1 MRCENLVNFL
11 SCFKANMA
19 KNNSSRTLVNLWGI
33 PSLLAII
40 YLGDSFS
47 NIPVFSVFIGVVLY
61 LGALEIAPLTKS
73 KNGHPVI
80 SVLLVFLALLQISR
94 IPGIDWKIP
103 IHILIIGLTFIAMA
117 MEIFRKKETPLLN
130 ISILV
135 FSFAW
140 LGLMLGSLSELRNL
154 PDIGFKI
161 TLALFLSIWICDTGA
176 FFFGKKFGKKKILP
190 DVSPKKTWVGTIT
203 GFICS
208 LIFLLI
214 LDQSGYFPNKISKID
229 VLAFAI
235 ITGIFGQLGDWVES
249 LLKREAGVKDTGN
262 ILAGHG
268 GILDRFDSLTFAA
281 PLTLIYCTYFI
292 KAG

>member
-1 MRCENLVNFL
+1 
-11 SCFKANMA
+11 MA
-19 KNNSSRTLVNLWGI
+19 KNNSSRTLVNLLGI

-47 NIPVFSVFIGVVLY
+47 NIPIFSVFIGAVLF
-61 LGALEIAPLTKS
+61 LGAKEIPPLSNS
-73 KNGHPVI
+73 KKGQPVI
-80 SVLLVFLALLQISR
+80 SILFIFLALLQIGR
-94 IPGIDWKIP
+94 IPGIRWEIP
-103 IHILIIGLTFIAMA
+103 IYILLIGIALTAMIV
-117 MEIFRKKETPLLN
+117 EIFRKKETPLLN

-135 FSFAW
+135 FSFVW

-161 TLALFLSIWICDTGA
+161 TLALFLSVWICDTGA

-190 DVSPKKTWVGTIT
+190 DISPNKTWVGTIA
-203 GFICS
+203 GFIS
-208 LIFLLI
+208 SMIFLLI
-214 LDQSGYFPNKISKID
+214 LNQSGYFPDIFSLVD
-229 VLAFAI
+229 VVVLGL
-235 ITGIFGQLGDWVES
+235 ITGIFGQFGDWAES
-249 LLKREAGVKDTGN
+249 LLKREANVKDTSN

-268 GILDRFDSLTFAA
+268 GVLDRFDSLTFAA

>member
-1 MRCENLVNFL
+1 MT
-11 SCFKANMA
+11 
-19 KNNSSRTLVNLWGI
+19 KNNSSRTLINLLGI

-47 NIPVFSVFIGVVLY
+47 NIPIFSVFIGAVLF
-61 LGALEIAPLTKS
+61 LGAKEIPPLSNS
-73 KNGHPVI
+73 KKGQPVI
-80 SVLLVFLALLQISR
+80 SILFIFLALLQIGR
-94 IPGIDWKIP
+94 IPGIRWEIP
-103 IHILIIGLTFIAMA
+103 IYILLIGIALTAMIV
-117 MEIFRKKETPLLN
+117 EIFRKKETPLLN

-135 FSFAW
+135 FSFVW

-161 TLALFLSIWICDTGA
+161 TLALFLSVWICDTGA

-190 DVSPKKTWVGTIT
+190 DISPNKTWVGTIA
-203 GFICS
+203 GFIS
-208 LIFLLI
+208 SMIFLLI
-214 LDQSGYFPNKISKID
+214 LNQSGYFPDIFSLVD
-229 VLAFAI
+229 VVVLGL
-235 ITGIFGQLGDWVES
+235 ITGIFGQFGDWAES
-249 LLKREAGVKDTGN
+249 LLKREANVKDTSN

-268 GILDRFDSLTFAA
+268 GVLDRFDSLTFAA

>member
-1 MRCENLVNFL
+1 
-11 SCFKANMA
+11 MA
-19 KNNSSRTLVNLWGI
+19 KNNSSRTLVNLLGI

-47 NIPVFSVFIGVVLY
+47 NSPIFSVFIGAVLF
-61 LGALEIAPLTKS
+61 LGAKEIPPLSNS
-73 KNGHPVI
+73 KKGQPVI
-80 SVLLVFLALLQISR
+80 SILFIFLALLQIGR
-94 IPGIDWKIP
+94 IPGIRWEIP
-103 IHILIIGLTFIAMA
+103 IYILLIGIALTAMIV
-117 MEIFRKKETPLLN
+117 EIFRKKETPLLN

-135 FSFAW
+135 FSFVW

-161 TLALFLSIWICDTGA
+161 TLALFLSVWICDTGA

-190 DVSPKKTWVGTIT
+190 DISPNKTWVGTIA
-203 GFICS
+203 GFIS
-208 LIFLLI
+208 SMIFLLI
-214 LDQSGYFPNKISKID
+214 LNQSGYFPDIFSLVD
-229 VLAFAI
+229 VVVLGL
-235 ITGIFGQLGDWVES
+235 ITGIFGQFGDWAES
-249 LLKREAGVKDTGN
+249 LLKREANVKDTSN

-268 GILDRFDSLTFAA
+268 GVLDRFDSLTFAA

>member
-1 MRCENLVNFL
+1 
-11 SCFKANMA
+11 MA
-19 KNNSSRTLVNLWGI
+19 KNNSSRTLVNLLGI

-47 NIPVFSVFIGVVLY
+47 NIPIFSVFIGAVLF
-61 LGALEIAPLTKS
+61 LGAKEIPPLSNS
-73 KNGHPVI
+73 KKGQPVI
-80 SVLLVFLALLQISR
+80 SILFIFLALLQIGR
-94 IPGIDWKIP
+94 IPGIRWEIP
-103 IHILIIGLTFIAMA
+103 IYILLIGIALTAMIV
-117 MEIFRKKETPLLN
+117 EIFRKKETPLLN

-135 FSFAW
+135 FSFVW

-161 TLALFLSIWICDTGA
+161 TLALFLSVWICDTGA
-176 FFFGKKFGKKKILP
+176 FLFGKKFGKKKILP
-190 DVSPKKTWVGTIT
+190 DISPNKTWVGTIA
-203 GFICS
+203 GFIS
-208 LIFLLI
+208 SMIFLLI
-214 LDQSGYFPNKISKID
+214 LNQSGYFPDIFSLVD
-229 VLAFAI
+229 VVVLGL
-235 ITGIFGQLGDWVES
+235 ITGIFGQFGDWAES
-249 LLKREAGVKDTGN
+249 LLKREAGVKDTSN

>member
-1 MRCENLVNFL
+1 
-11 SCFKANMA
+11 MA
-19 KNNSSRTLVNLWGI
+19 KNNSSRTLVNLLGI

-47 NIPVFSVFIGVVLY
+47 NIPIFSVFIGVVLF
-61 LGALEIAPLTKS
+61 LGAKEIPPLSKS
-73 KNGHPVI
+73 KKGQPVI
-80 SVLLVFLALLQISR
+80 SVLFLFLALLQIGR
-94 IPGIDWKIP
+94 IPGIRWEIP
-103 IHILIIGLTFIAMA
+103 IYILLIGIASTA
-117 MEIFRKKETPLLN
+117 MIVEIFRKKETPLLN

-135 FSFAW
+135 FSFVW

-161 TLALFLSIWICDTGA
+161 TLALFLSGWICDTGA
-176 FFFGKKFGKKKILP
+176 FLFGKKFGKKKILP
-190 DVSPKKTWVGTIT
+190 DISPNKTWVGTIA
-203 GFICS
+203 GFIS
-208 LIFLLI
+208 SMIFLLI
-214 LDQSGYFPNKISKID
+214 LNQSGYFPDMFLLID
-229 VLAFAI
+229 VVVLGL
-235 ITGIFGQLGDWVES
+235 ITGIFGQFGDWAES
-249 LLKREAGVKDTGN
+249 LLKREVGVKDTSN

>member
-1 MRCENLVNFL
+1 MV
-11 SCFKANMA
+11 
-19 KNNSSRTLVNLWGI
+19 KNNSSRTLVNLLGI

-47 NIPVFSVFIGVVLY
+47 NIPIFSVFIGAVLF
-61 LGALEIAPLTKS
+61 LGAKEIPPLSNS
-73 KNGHPVI
+73 KKRQPVI
-80 SVLLVFLALLQISR
+80 SILFIFLALLQIGR
-94 IPGIDWKIP
+94 IPGIRWEIP
-103 IHILIIGLTFIAMA
+103 IYILLIGIALTAMIV
-117 MEIFRKKETPLLN
+117 EIFRKKETPLLN

-135 FSFAW
+135 FSFVW

-161 TLALFLSIWICDTGA
+161 TLALFLSVWICDTGA

-190 DVSPKKTWVGTIT
+190 DISPNKTWVGTIA
-203 GFICS
+203 GFIS
-208 LIFLLI
+208 SMIFLLI
-214 LDQSGYFPNKISKID
+214 LNQSGYFPDIFSLVD
-229 VLAFAI
+229 VVVLGL
-235 ITGIFGQLGDWVES
+235 ITGIFGQFGDWAES
-249 LLKREAGVKDTGN
+249 LLKREANVKDTSN

-268 GILDRFDSLTFAA
+268 GVLDRFDSLTFAA

>member
-1 MRCENLVNFL
+1 
-11 SCFKANMA
+11 MA
-19 KNNSSRTLVNLWGI
+19 KNNSSRTLVNLLGI

-47 NIPVFSVFIGVVLY
+47 NIPIFSVFIGAVLF
-61 LGALEIAPLTKS
+61 LGAKEIPPLSNS
-73 KNGHPVI
+73 KKGQPVI
-80 SVLLVFLALLQISR
+80 SILFIFLALLQIGR
-94 IPGIDWKIP
+94 IPGIRWEIP
-103 IHILIIGLTFIAMA
+103 IYILLIGIALTAMIV
-117 MEIFRKKETPLLN
+117 EIFRKKETPLLN

-135 FSFAW
+135 FSFVW

-161 TLALFLSIWICDTGA
+161 TLALFLSVWICDTGA

-190 DVSPKKTWVGTIT
+190 DISPNKTWVGTIA
-203 GFICS
+203 GFIS
-208 LIFLLI
+208 SMIFLLI
-214 LDQSGYFPNKISKID
+214 LNQSGYFPDIFSLVD
-229 VLAFAI
+229 VVVLGL
-235 ITGIFGQLGDWVES
+235 ITGIFGQLGDWAES
-249 LLKREAGVKDTGN
+249 LLKREAGVKDTSN

-268 GILDRFDSLTFAA
+268 GVLDRFDSLTFAA

>member
-1 MRCENLVNFL
+1 
-11 SCFKANMA
+11 MA
-19 KNNSSRTLVNLWGI
+19 KNNSSRTLVNLLGI

-47 NIPVFSVFIGVVLY
+47 NIPIFSVFIGAVLF
-61 LGALEIAPLTKS
+61 LGAKEIPPLSNS
-73 KNGHPVI
+73 KKGQPVI
-80 SVLLVFLALLQISR
+80 SILFIFLALLQIGR
-94 IPGIDWKIP
+94 IPGMHWGIS
-103 IHILIIGLTFIAMA
+103 IHILLIGIALTAMIV
-117 MEIFRKKETPLLN
+117 EIFRKKETPLLN

-135 FSFAW
+135 FSFVW

-161 TLALFLSIWICDTGA
+161 TLALFLSVWICDTGA

-190 DVSPKKTWVGTIT
+190 DISPNKTWVGTIA
-203 GFICS
+203 GFIS
-208 LIFLLI
+208 SMIFLLI
-214 LDQSGYFPNKISKID
+214 LNQSGYFPDIFSLVD
-229 VLAFAI
+229 VVVLGL
-235 ITGIFGQLGDWVES
+235 ITGIFGQFGDWAES
-249 LLKREAGVKDTGN
+249 LLKREANVKDTSN

-268 GILDRFDSLTFAA
+268 GVLDRFDSLTFAA